1 MDMAHEIRLP
11 KHRPPTLPGT
21 LLSEEFLAP
30 LGLTVTAFAKHIGI
44 GRDRLSEI
52 IHGRRRVTPDT
63 AMRLSLALGTTVQFW
78 LNAQMATDLYEAQ
91 QSANTAELKK
101 IKPLTSA
108 SSAA

>member
-1 MDMAHEIRLP
+1 MTREIRLP
-11 KHRPPTLPGT
+11 KHRPPTPAGV
-21 LLSEEFLAP
+21 LLGEEFLEP

-63 AMRLSLALGTTVQFW
+63 AMRLSIALGTTVQFW

-91 QSANTAELKK
+91 RSTNTAALKK
-101 IKPLTSA
+101 IKRIGSRST
-108 SSAA
+108 AA

>member
-1 MDMAHEIRLP
+1 MPHEIRLP
-11 KHRPPTLPGT
+11 KYRPPTPPGK
-21 LLSEEFLAP
+21 LLSEEFLRP

-52 IHGRRRVTPDT
+52 IHARRRVTPDT

-78 LNAQMATDLYEAQ
+78 LNAQMARDLYDAHR
-91 QSANTAELKK
+91 SANTASLKK
-101 IKPLTSA
+101 IKPILPDS

>member
-1 MDMAHEIRLP
+1 MRREIRLP
-11 KHRPPTLPGT
+11 KHRPPTPAGV
-21 LLSEEFLAP
+21 LLGKEFLEP

-63 AMRLSLALGTTVQFW
+63 AMRLSIALGTTVQFW

-91 QSANTAELKK
+91 RSTSTAAFKK
-101 IKPLTSA
+101 IKRIGRRST
-108 SSAA
+108 AA